1 MFFFLENTLKM
12 ARGNQRDLARA
23 KALKKHGDPNAGRKD
38 DGLTRAQRE
47 ERDAKI
53 MTEKNAKKMAAK
65 ADGGAAGGAAEPAGG
80 SKKPQKPKP
89 KSKDAY

>member
-1 MFFFLENTLKM
+1 M
-12 ARGNQRDLARA
+12 ARGNQRDLARE
-23 KALKKHGDPNAGRKD
+23 KALKKHGDPNAGRKE

-65 ADGGAAGGAAEPAGG
+65 AEGGAAKADAAPSGG
-80 SKKPQKPKP
+80 SRKPQKPKP